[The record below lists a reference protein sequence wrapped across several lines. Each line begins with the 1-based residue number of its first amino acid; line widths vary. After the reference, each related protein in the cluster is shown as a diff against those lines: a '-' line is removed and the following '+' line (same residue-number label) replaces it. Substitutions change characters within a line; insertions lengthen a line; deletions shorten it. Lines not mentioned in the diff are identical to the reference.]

1 MSTGSPMGT
10 SCRVPGAGIQMQL
23 QINGQSRELPDGLTV
38 ATLLTLLEIKALRVA
53 VEVNA
58 EVVVKSRHQLTA
70 LQPGDQVEIVTFVGG
85 G

>member
-1 MSTGSPMGT
+1 
-10 SCRVPGAGIQMQL
+10 MQL
-23 QINGQSRELPDGLTV
+23 ELNGQKREFPDGLTV
-38 ATLLTLLEIKALRVA
+38 ATLLSFLEIKAPRVA

-58 EVVVKSRHQLTA
+58 EVVVKARHAQTT

>member
-1 MSTGSPMGT
+1 
-10 SCRVPGAGIQMQL
+10 MQL

-38 ATLLTLLEIKALRVA
+38 ASLLALLEIKAPRVA

-58 EVVVKSRHQLTA
+58 EVVVKSRHALTP
-70 LQPGDQVEIVTFVGG
+70 LRPGDQVEIVTFVGG

>member
-1 MSTGSPMGT
+1 
-10 SCRVPGAGIQMQL
+10 MQL

-38 ATLLTLLEIKALRVA
+38 ATLLTFLEIKAPRVA

-58 EVVVKSRHQLTA
+58 EVIVKSRHPSTP

>member
-1 MSTGSPMGT
+1 
-10 SCRVPGAGIQMQL
+10 MQL

-38 ATLLTLLEIKALRVA
+38 ASLLAWLEIKAPRVA

-58 EVVVKSRHQLTA
+58 EVVVKSRHAQTA
-70 LQPGDQVEIVTFVGG
+70 LRPGDQVEIVTFVGG